1 MHKEITVAILLIILS
16 AIVGYNMA
24 MMKVTSVANNNHLL
38 SVNDSNVIVCE
49 SQAVNFTTSQ

>member
-1 MHKEITVAILLIILS
+1 MHKEIIVAVLLTILS

-38 SVNDSNVIVCE
+38 SVNENSIVVCE
-49 SQAVNFTTSQ
+49 SKAVNFSVSQ